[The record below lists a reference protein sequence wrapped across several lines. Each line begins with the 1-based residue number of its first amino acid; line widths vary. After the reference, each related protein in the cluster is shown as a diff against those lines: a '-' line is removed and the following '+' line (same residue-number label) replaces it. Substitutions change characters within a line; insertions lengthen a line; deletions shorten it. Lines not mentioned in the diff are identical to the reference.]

1 MAVFRS
7 PSHLKEKGKE
17 KRNDDKKIIFWSFLS
32 MIYGTFSRLNVAKGV
47 ERWGKG
53 LIYLKLSW
61 GIDSS
66 CSNDRPFLWVKSAVY
81 ISCHL
86 QLLAAYCCFSQ
97 RGYQKHGVTRGALL
111 DITVIGCTL
120 ADSAGEL
127 ADFSIYFPFFP
138 RMKRSVR
145 VNEACLGLKKTVWYE
160 KEGERESFYNTRD
173 FLSVWYTTLCVVGLG
188 WNEQFLKEQGQSV
201 WKYPDVSAVL
211 CFSFFPVVFSLL
223 AVMQTFIRKVTSR
236 PETMPLNFI

>member
-1 MAVFRS
+1 
-7 PSHLKEKGKE
+7 
-17 KRNDDKKIIFWSFLS
+17 

-53 LIYLKLSW
+53 LIYLKLLW

-127 ADFSIYFPFFP
+127 ADFSIYFPFSQDEAQCAGQRGLF
-138 RMKRSVR
+138 RTKENRVVWERGRERKFLQYKRFFKCVIYHSVCCWPWVEWAVSKR
-145 VNEACLGLKKTVWYE
+145 TRAECVKISRCVGGFVLFLFSSCVFIACGDA
-160 KEGERESFYNTRD
+160 D
-173 FLSVWYTTLCVVGLG
+173 FHP
-188 WNEQFLKEQGQSV
+188 QGHIQA
-201 WKYPDVSAVL
+201 WDNA
-211 CFSFFPVVFSLL
+211 
-223 AVMQTFIRKVTSR
+223 T
-236 PETMPLNFI
+236 

>member
-1 MAVFRS
+1 
-7 PSHLKEKGKE
+7 
-17 KRNDDKKIIFWSFLS
+17 
-32 MIYGTFSRLNVAKGV
+32 MIPVV
-47 ERWGKG
+47 QM
-53 LIYLKLSW
+53 IV
-61 GIDSS
+61 
-66 CSNDRPFLWVKSAVY
+66 PFLWVKSAVY

-97 RGYQKHGVTRGALL
+97 RGYQKHRVTRGALL

-173 FLSVWYTTLCVVGLG
+173 FLKCVIYHSVCCWPWVEWAVSKRTRAGCVKISRCVGGFVL
-188 WNEQFLKEQGQSV
+188 FLFSSCVFIACGDADFHPQGHIQA
-201 WKYPDVSAVL
+201 WDNA
-211 CFSFFPVVFSLL
+211 
-223 AVMQTFIRKVTSR
+223 T
-236 PETMPLNFI
+236 

>member
-1 MAVFRS
+1 
-7 PSHLKEKGKE
+7 
-17 KRNDDKKIIFWSFLS
+17 

-66 CSNDRPFLWVKSAVY
+66 CSNDRPFFVSQ
-81 ISCHL
+81 ISCLHFL
-86 QLLAAYCCFSQ
+86 PLTATCRLLLFLAAWLPKTQSNP
-97 RGYQKHGVTRGALL
+97 RS
-111 DITVIGCTL
+111 
-120 ADSAGEL
+120 SARHHSDRLHTGWL
-127 ADFSIYFPFFP
+127 CWRTGRLFYLFSIFP

-145 VNEACLGLKKTVWYE
+145 VNEACLGLKKTVWCE
-160 KEGERESFYNTRD
+160 KEGEKESFYNTRD
-173 FLSVWYTTLCVVGLG
+173 FWSVWYTTLCVVGLG

>member
-1 MAVFRS
+1 
-7 PSHLKEKGKE
+7 
-17 KRNDDKKIIFWSFLS
+17 
-32 MIYGTFSRLNVAKGV
+32 MIPVV
-47 ERWGKG
+47 QM
-53 LIYLKLSW
+53 IV
-61 GIDSS
+61 
-66 CSNDRPFLWVKSAVY
+66 PFLWVKSAVY

-86 QLLAAYCCFSQ
+86 QLRAAYCCSPRRLPKTQ
-97 RGYQKHGVTRGALL
+97 SNPRSSARHHSDRLHTGWLCWR
-111 DITVIGCTL
+111 IGRL
-120 ADSAGEL
+120 FYL
-127 ADFSIYFPFFP
+127 FSIFP

-173 FLSVWYTTLCVVGLG
+173 FWSVWYTTLCVVGLG